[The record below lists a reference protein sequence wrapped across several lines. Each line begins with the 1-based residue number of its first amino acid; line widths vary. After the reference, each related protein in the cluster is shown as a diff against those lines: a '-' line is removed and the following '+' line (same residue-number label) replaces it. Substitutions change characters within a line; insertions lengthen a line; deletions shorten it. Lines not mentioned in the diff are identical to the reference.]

1 MAVLPI
7 QTGADN
13 PMLRKKSA
21 RVPKVT
27 KQILKL
33 IADMRDTVRD
43 EDGAG
48 LAAPQVGE
56 SLSLCLAMIGGKL
69 TVLVNPKIIRSGKE
83 TATED
88 EGCLSLPGL
97 TFSVTRALDITL
109 TYVDEQGKEQERRLL
124 EEALAATGWN
134 KKLAAQRLGVSEH
147 TVKFHVNS
155 LLNKLGAQ
163 SRTEA
168 VIRATRL
175 GLVPL

>member
-13 PMLRKKSA
+13 PILRKKSA

-83 TATED
+83 TLTED

-97 TFSVTRALDITL
+97 TFAVTRSRDITL
-109 TYVDEQGKEQERRLL
+109 IYEDEQGKEQERRLQDFDARVVQHEVDHL
-124 EEALAATGWN
+124 DGRLICDFVQPTAGRDPAASG
-134 KKLAAQRLGVSEH
+134 SP
-147 TVKFHVNS
+147 
-155 LLNKLGAQ
+155 
-163 SRTEA
+163 
-168 VIRATRL
+168 RAISI
-175 GLVPL
+175 